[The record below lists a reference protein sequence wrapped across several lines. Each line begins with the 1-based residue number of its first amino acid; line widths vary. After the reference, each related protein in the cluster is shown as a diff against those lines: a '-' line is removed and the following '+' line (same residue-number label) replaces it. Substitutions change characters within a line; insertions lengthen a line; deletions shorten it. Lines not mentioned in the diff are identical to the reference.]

1 MRIMHEPLPGKL
13 GSPENFVGSVWTSD
27 VATPD
32 APSRLKLAV
41 VRFAPGSRTAWHAH
55 PLGQVLLITDGSGLV
70 QRRGGTIESV
80 RTGDTV
86 VFEPGEWHWHGASPA
101 TPMTHVAIQEA
112 DADGLTAERGP
123 HVTDA
128 DYFKA

>member
-1 MRIMHEPLPGKL
+1 MRIIHQPQPDTA
-13 GSPENFVGSVWTSD
+13 GSPENFVGSVQTGET
-27 VATPD
+27 ATPG

-41 VRFAPGSRTAWHAH
+41 VHFAPGSRTAWHAH

-70 QRRGGTIESV
+70 QRRGGTIESL

-86 VFEPGEWHWHGASPA
+86 VFEPGEWHWHGASPT
-101 TPMTHVAIQEA
+101 TPMVHVAIQEA
-112 DADGLTAERGP
+112 DASGLTAERGP

-128 DYFKA
+128 EYSKA